1 MTRMALLMLATLM
14 AVRTTEGTVF
24 VLRST
29 FMGGM
34 SAGAK
39 PYSNRN

>member
-1 MTRMALLMLATLM
+1 MARVALLMLATLT
-14 AVRTTEGTVF
+14 AVRITGTTTF
-24 VLRST
+24 VLKT
-29 FMGGM
+29 MFMRGM

>member
-1 MTRMALLMLATLM
+1 MTRMALLVLATPT
-14 AVRTTEGTVF
+14 AVRTTERKAF
-24 VLRST
+24 VLKST